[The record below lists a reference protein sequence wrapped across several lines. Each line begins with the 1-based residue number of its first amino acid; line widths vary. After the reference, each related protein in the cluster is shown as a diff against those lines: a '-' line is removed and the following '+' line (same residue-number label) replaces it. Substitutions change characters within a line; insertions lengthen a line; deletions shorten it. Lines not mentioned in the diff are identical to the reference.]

1 MGASWGSLQPR
12 SPLRFGYHNSSTF
25 EMFSLRCHLDAHKDV
40 VISLL
45 AKTPIH
51 IFSVSDDSPPA
62 TLFYNLSHLSSHS
75 FPHLCIQV
83 LPNVIN
89 SSLLPFVRVPRVHIL
104 SPHSLSSI
112 YPIHSSLLN
121 IFKMVFS
128 FCFNTLFQ
136 NSDLKAKNDSS
147 KR

>member
-1 MGASWGSLQPR
+1 MGASWDSLQPR
-12 SPLRFGYHNSSTF
+12 SLLRFGYHNSSTF

-51 IFSVSDDSPPA
+51 IFIVSDD
-62 TLFYNLSHLSSHS
+62 TLSYNLSHLSSHS

-89 SSLLPFVRVPRVHIL
+89 SSLSPFVRVPRVCIL

-136 NSDLKAKNDSS
+136 NSGLKAKNDSS